1 MFFSLVI
8 SSEVLKDV
16 VQDELATSEECK
28 ICLIRTM
35 QFQAKNI
42 IVGNALTLDLE
53 FLFLKEFWYFCLKNS
68 PVFSLELLMTLI
80 ALFLIVPASSA
91 AFIDSCC
98 RCQQWQQL
106 PLAASSLVLEWVK

>member
-16 VQDELATSEECK
+16 VQAEFVTSEECK

-35 QFQAKNI
+35 QFQAKNMI
-42 IVGNALTLDLE
+42 MGNALTLDLE

-80 ALFLIVPASSA
+80 DLSLIVPALRTHLLLALIVA
-91 AFIDSCC
+91 AG
-98 RCQQWQQL
+98 
-106 PLAASSLVLEWVK
+106 ASSGSNCHWELLA